1 MRERYGADD
10 ARGLSPLSLG
20 CLRKTRGE
28 FEVEGK
34 GFRVLWIRGDMAE
47 DKSKLGINYLQGL
60 VCKAYLDNQSKLSL
74 YLKIHCL
81 PNCYSLSTADF
92 IAGFQQESKRE
103 RSASRRD

>member
-20 CLRKTRGE
+20 CLRKTIGE
-28 FEVEGK
+28 FEVERRK
-34 GFRVLWIRGDMAE
+34 GVSSFVNKGVMAE
-47 DKSKLGINYLQGL
+47 VSENKLFARLG
-60 VCKAYLDNQSKLSL
+60 YLDNQSKLSL